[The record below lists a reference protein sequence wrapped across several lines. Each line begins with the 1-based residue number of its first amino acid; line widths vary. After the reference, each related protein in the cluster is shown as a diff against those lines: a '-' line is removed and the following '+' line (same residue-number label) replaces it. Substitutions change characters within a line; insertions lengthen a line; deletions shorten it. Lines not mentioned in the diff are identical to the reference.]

1 MGLLK
6 SNFRLQSAA
15 KLVETLF
22 TLSGLSNILQTLKK
36 ENTVNDLIN
45 AHLQIYASFV
55 FNAPSM
61 LLKSY

>member
-6 SNFRLQSAA
+6 SNFQLQSAA

-45 AHLQIYASFV
+45 AHLQIYASYV

>member
-45 AHLQIYASFV
+45 AHLQIYASYV

>member
-6 SNFRLQSAA
+6 SNFQLQSAA

-22 TLSGLSNILQTLKK
+22 TLSGLSNILQTLKR
-36 ENTVNDLIN
+36 ENTVNNLIN
-45 AHLQIYASFV
+45 AHLQIYASYV

>member
-6 SNFRLQSAA
+6 SNFQLQSAA

-45 AHLQIYASFV
+45 AHLQIYASHV

>member
-6 SNFRLQSAA
+6 SNFQLQSAA

-22 TLSGLSNILQTLKK
+22 TLSSLSNILQTLKR
-36 ENTVNDLIN
+36 ENTVNNLIN
-45 AHLQIYASFV
+45 AHLQIYASYV